1 MEQRWGGYDIV
12 CLNDEQE
19 FEFLNGLWTG
29 KKNPL
34 IKAKVIRNTN
44 FTNSGEI
51 DWSDIAELDVE
62 ERQLASRQL
71 QTGDIIIERSGGGP
85 KQPVGRVV
93 FFQQPADNSPY
104 SFSNFTSA
112 IRVKNKAKIKSL
124 FLHYYLLYYYFNED
138 VKQHQS
144 NTTGLRNLNFTGYKN
159 DILIPL
165 LTPSEQDKI
174 IYILSSLQKAIKKQE
189 KIINTTTALKKSLIN
204 KLFTE
209 GTKGEPIK
217 QTEIGMIPESW
228 EVVSISSVTQK
239 TELRDP
245 SKKTP
250 LQTFK
255 YVDVSSVSNQLFSIT
270 TWSEL
275 LGKDAPSRA
284 RKVIRKG
291 DVIFA
296 TVRPTLK
303 RIALIPDNLDN
314 EICSTGYCVL
324 QPNEKIVSEFL
335 YFFLQTQYIQSVVE
349 SLQKGASYPAITDT
363 NLKDCLL
370 PLPLQDEQIVIAN
383 SLMTFQ
389 KKENIAR
396 RKQQI
401 YSSLF
406 NTLLNELMTGII
418 RVNDLDFH
426 SMASSLKTVTA

>member
-12 CLNDEQE
+12 CLNDDQE

-93 FFQQPADNSPY
+93 FFQKPADNSPY

-255 YVDVSSVSNQLFSIT
+255 YVDVSRPGVNYL
-270 TWSEL
+270 EKML
-275 LGKDAPSRA
+275 LQ
-284 RKVIRKG
+284 
-291 DVIFA
+291 
-296 TVRPTLK
+296 
-303 RIALIPDNLDN
+303 
-314 EICSTGYCVL
+314 E
-324 QPNEKIVSEFL
+324 QEK
-335 YFFLQTQYIQSVVE
+335 
-349 SLQKGASYPAITDT
+349 
-363 NLKDCLL
+363 
-370 PLPLQDEQIVIAN
+370 
-383 SLMTFQ
+383 
-389 KKENIAR
+389 
-396 RKQQI
+396 
-401 YSSLF
+401 
-406 NTLLNELMTGII
+406 
-418 RVNDLDFH
+418 
-426 SMASSLKTVTA
+426 